1 MTAPPAP
8 GSKVREFPG
17 RYGMWLLLAVAG
29 LAVLDVGWV
38 AVSYLIYPGYLDH
51 GEPVVAMTS
60 WRLLDGFPVYPAFD
74 GPDLTTNIYG
84 PITFLTHAVS
94 FLLAGPGVV
103 SGKAAGI
110 VAVASIPVIV
120 FFTHRRRGLPWALAA
135 VILAA
140 GFILLGLPTSIW
152 NRPDPFL
159 ACLVAVSVWA
169 MNVSKKGRPEW
180 GKSVL
185 IGLCGG
191 LAAGF
196 KLHAGVY
203 FLPVVLLHCWGR
215 GFKTFW
221 LISAVG
227 AVALVAPFAFDPFSL
242 ANFAAWFPLVAA
254 KNSEILPAAKVFR
267 YLLFY
272 LAPVLFFMAALRWS
286 ARPLEKAETAY
297 FGAFIL
303 SVLIVL
309 VPAVKPGAGWYYFF
323 PFLAIVID
331 MIVRYSASV
340 IRNRTAVLGGVGVLA
355 AALLILS
362 VPVQK
367 RFQRALHWDEARR
380 ITAEIDESM
389 AAYPGTTIQM
399 GTGDSF
405 VGYNK
410 TLYKPLLAF
419 AGHPYTLDVG
429 IAMETTAGG
438 IALSK
443 GLRARI
449 EDCHTQ
455 IWLVP
460 TGESPFAMTGYYGN
474 PVFDDSFKATF
485 RRRYEKRKSF
495 TYFDVWACRR

>member
-1 MTAPPAP
+1 MTAPFGKSAA
-8 GSKVREFPG
+8 VDFVC
-17 RYGMWLLLAVAG
+17 RYRLWILGAIAVLGFIDVAAVAI
-29 LAVLDVGWV
+29 
-38 AVSYLIYPGYLDH
+38 SYLVYPGYLDH

-60 WRLLDGFPVYPAFD
+60 WRLLDGFPAYPAFD
-74 GPDLTTNIYG
+74 GPDLTSNIYG
-84 PITFLTHAVS
+84 PVTYLTHAVS
-94 FLLAGPGVV
+94 FLLAGPGVA

-110 VAVASIPVIV
+110 VAVTSIPVIV
-120 FFTHRRRGLPWALAA
+120 FFTQRRHGLPWASTA
-135 VILAA
+135 VILTA

-159 ACLVAVSVWA
+159 AFLVAVSVWA
-169 MNVSKKGRPEW
+169 MNASEDGRPEW

-221 LISAVG
+221 LISGVG
-227 AVALVAPFAFDPFSL
+227 AVTLALPFAFDPFSL
-242 ANFAAWFPLVAA
+242 VNFAAWFPLVAA

-286 ARPLEKAETAY
+286 DRPLEKSETAY

-309 VPAVKPGAGWYYFF
+309 VPAIKPGAGWYYFF
-323 PFLAIVID
+323 PFFAVIID

-340 IRNRTAVLGGVGVLA
+340 IRNRAVVLGGVGVLA

-380 ITAEIDESM
+380 ITAEIDEVM
-389 AAYPGTTIQM
+389 AAYPGATIQM
-399 GTGDSF
+399 GTGESL
-405 VGYNK
+405 VGYNN
-410 TLYKPLLAF
+410 TLYKPLLVF

-429 IAMETTAGG
+429 VINEASYLG
-438 IALSK
+438 IPLSEAAI
-443 GLRARI
+443 GRI
-449 EDCHTQ
+449 ENCHTYA
-455 IWLVP
+455 WLVP
-460 TGESPFAMTGYYGN
+460 KGEKPFSMIGYYGN
-474 PVFDDSFKATF
+474 PLFNERFRSAFDGGYAMQ
-485 RRRYEKRKSF
+485 KRF
-495 TYFDVWACRR
+495 QFFDVWTCRQ

>member
-1 MTAPPAP
+1 MIAAILR
-8 GSKVREFPG
+8 SRAFDFLC
-17 RYGMWLLLAVAG
+17 RHRLWLLGAVAV
-29 LAVLDVGWV
+29 LCFADVTAV
-38 AVSYLIYPGYLDH
+38 AISYLVYPGYLDH
-51 GEPVVAMTS
+51 GEPVVAMMS
-60 WRLLDGFPVYPAFD
+60 WRLLDGFPAYSAFD
-74 GPDLTTNIYG
+74 GPDLISNIYG
-84 PITFLTHAVS
+84 PVTYLTHAVS
-94 FLLAGPGVV
+94 FLLAGPGVA
-103 SGKAAGI
+103 SSKAAGI
-110 VAVASIPVIV
+110 VAVMSIPVIV
-120 FFTHRRRGLPWALAA
+120 FFTQRRHGLPWASMA

-159 ACLVAVSVWA
+159 AFLVAVSVWA
-169 MNVSKKGRPEW
+169 MNASEEGRPEW
-180 GKSVL
+180 VKSVL

-227 AVALVAPFAFDPFSL
+227 AVAIVAPFAFDLFSL

-254 KNSEILPAAKVFR
+254 KNSEILLATKVFR

-272 LAPVLFFMAALRWS
+272 LAPVLFFIAAIRWS
-286 ARPLEKAETAY
+286 DQPLEKSETAY
-297 FGAFIL
+297 FVTFIL

-309 VPAVKPGAGWYYFF
+309 VPALKPGAGWYYFF
-323 PFLAIVID
+323 PFLAIGID

-340 IRNRTAVLGGVGVLA
+340 THNRTVVLGGVGVLA
-355 AALLILS
+355 AAFLILS

-367 RFQRALHWDEARR
+367 RFQRALHWDEARQ
-380 ITAEIDESM
+380 ITAEIDEVM
-389 AAYPGTTIQM
+389 AAYPGATIQM
-399 GTGDSF
+399 GTGDSL

-429 IAMETTAGG
+429 IAIETSASG

-443 GLRARI
+443 GVRTRI
-449 EDCHTQ
+449 EGCHTQ

-460 TGESPFAMTGYYGN
+460 TGESPFEMTGYYGN

-485 RRRYEKRKSF
+485 RRSYKKRKSF
-495 TYFDVWACRR
+495 TYFDVWACRP

>member
-1 MTAPPAP
+1 MTAPFLKSAA
-8 GSKVREFPG
+8 VDFVC
-17 RYGMWLLLAVAG
+17 RYRLWVLGAVA
-29 LAVLDVGWV
+29 VLCFIDV
-38 AVSYLIYPGYLDH
+38 AAIAISYLVYPGYLDH
-51 GEPVVAMTS
+51 GEPIVAMTS

-74 GPDLTTNIYG
+74 GPDLTSNIYG
-84 PITFLTHAVS
+84 PITYLTHAVS
-94 FLLAGPGVV
+94 FLLAGPGVA

-110 VAVASIPVIV
+110 VAVTSIIAIV
-120 FFTHRRRGLPWALAA
+120 FFTQRRRGLPWALAA

-159 ACLVAVSVWA
+159 AFLVAVSVWA
-169 MNVSKKGRPEW
+169 MNGSEEGRPEW

-227 AVALVAPFAFDPFSL
+227 AVVLVAPFAFDPFSL
-242 ANFAAWFPLVAA
+242 ANFASVFPLVAA
-254 KNSEILPAAKVFR
+254 KNSEILLATKVFR

-272 LAPVLFFMAALRWS
+272 LAPVLFFIAAIRWS
-286 ARPLEKAETAY
+286 DRPLEKAETAY
-297 FGAFIL
+297 FVAFIL
-303 SVLIVL
+303 SVLIIL
-309 VPAVKPGAGWYYFF
+309 VPATKPGAGWYYFF
-323 PFLAIVID
+323 PFLAIGID
-331 MIVRYSASV
+331 MIIRYSASV
-340 IRNRTAVLGGVGVLA
+340 IRNRTVVLGGVGVLA

-380 ITAEIDESM
+380 ITAEIDEVM
-389 AAYPGTTIQM
+389 AAYPGATIQM

-429 IAMETTAGG
+429 IAMETSAGG

-443 GLRARI
+443 GVRTRI
-449 EDCHTQ
+449 EGCHTE

-460 TGESPFAMTGYYGN
+460 AGESPFEMTGYYGN

>member
-1 MTAPPAP
+1 MTAPFGKSAA
-8 GSKVREFPG
+8 VDFVC
-17 RYGMWLLLAVAG
+17 RYRLWILAAIAVLGFIDVAAVAIG
-29 LAVLDVGWV
+29 
-38 AVSYLIYPGYLDH
+38 YLVYPGYLDH

-60 WRLLDGFPVYPAFD
+60 WRLLDGFPAYPAFD
-74 GPDLTTNIYG
+74 GPDLTSNIYG
-84 PITFLTHAVS
+84 PITYLTHAVS
-94 FLLAGPGVV
+94 FLLAGPGVA

-110 VAVASIPVIV
+110 VAVMAIPVIV
-120 FFTHRRRGLPWALAA
+120 FFTQRRHGLPWASTA

-159 ACLVAVSVWA
+159 AFLVAVSVWA
-169 MNVSKKGRPEW
+169 MNASEKGRPEW
-180 GKSVL
+180 GKSML

-227 AVALVAPFAFDPFSL
+227 AVTLALPFAFDSFSL
-242 ANFAAWFPLVAA
+242 ANFWAWIPLAAA

-272 LAPVLFFMAALRWS
+272 LAPVLFFLAALRWS
-286 ARPLEKAETAY
+286 DRPLEKSETAY
-297 FGAFIL
+297 FWAFIL
-303 SVLIVL
+303 AVLMVL
-309 VPAVKPGAGWYYFF
+309 VPAMKPGAGWYYFF
-323 PFLAIVID
+323 PFLAVVID

-340 IRNRTAVLGGVGVLA
+340 IRNGTVVLGGVGVLA

-367 RFQRALHWDEARR
+367 RFQRALHWEEARQ
-380 ITAEIDESM
+380 ITAEIDEVM
-389 AAYPGTTIQM
+389 AQYPDASIQM
-399 GTGDSF
+399 GTGDTL

-429 IAMETTAGG
+429 VAMETSASGMV
-438 IALSK
+438 LSK
-443 GLRARI
+443 GVRTRI

-460 TGESPFAMTGYYGN
+460 TGEAPFAMTGYYGN

-485 RRRYEKRKSF
+485 RRRYEKRKSL
-495 TYFDVWACRR
+495 TYFDVWACRG